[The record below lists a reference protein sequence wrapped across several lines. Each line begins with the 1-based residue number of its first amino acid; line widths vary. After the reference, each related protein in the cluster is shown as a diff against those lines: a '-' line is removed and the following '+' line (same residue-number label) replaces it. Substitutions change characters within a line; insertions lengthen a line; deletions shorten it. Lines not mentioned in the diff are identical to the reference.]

1 MEPRAPFD
9 GLSEAGRLQERISVF
24 IREIRLL
31 RIILEHGPVLVLSV
45 AILPADYVD
54 QAEEDE

>member
-9 GLSEAGRLQERISVF
+9 GLSESGRLQERISVF
-24 IREIRLL
+24 VREIRLL

-45 AILPADYVD
+45 AILPTDYVD